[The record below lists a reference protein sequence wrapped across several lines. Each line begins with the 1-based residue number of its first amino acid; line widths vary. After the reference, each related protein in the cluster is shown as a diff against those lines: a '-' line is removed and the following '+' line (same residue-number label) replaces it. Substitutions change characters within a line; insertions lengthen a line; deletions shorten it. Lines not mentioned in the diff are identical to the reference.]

1 MTTKRFFLSLFV
13 ACAAAAPLGADDSV
27 AVLYVGSSGSWTSG
41 VPLERGETYVV
52 VARKYVYFGRWWRNS
67 EDLLDDACFEFN
79 ATANPSPTFLPVLK
93 NNLGVALC
101 SGQYNGA
108 HIYRSQEFT
117 ASGDP
122 LHFRIEDTDY
132 RDNRGSLEVEVYR
145 VPSSSGGQMEWAT
158 NRQGGDYRWFELD
171 TGAWTC
177 RSTCMAEGRC
187 RSFTYVAPGVQG
199 TRARCWLKDV
209 VPPPS
214 RNRDCASGVVR

>member
-1 MTTKRFFLSLFV
+1 MTTTKRLFLSLFV
-13 ACAAAAPLGADDSV
+13 ACAAAAPLAADDSV
-27 AVLYVGSSGSWTSG
+27 ALLYVGSSGLWTSG
-41 VPLERGETYVV
+41 VPLERGQTYVV

-67 EDLLDDACFEFN
+67 QDLLDDACFEFN

-93 NNLGVALC
+93 NNLGIALC

-117 ASGDP
+117 ASGDA

-145 VPSSSGGQMEWAT
+145 VSSSAGDMEWAT
-158 NRQGGDYRWFELD
+158 NRQGGDYRSFELD

-177 RSTCMAEGRC
+177 
-187 RSFTYVAPGVQG
+187 
-199 TRARCWLKDV
+199 
-209 VPPPS
+209 
-214 RNRDCASGVVR
+214 VRRW